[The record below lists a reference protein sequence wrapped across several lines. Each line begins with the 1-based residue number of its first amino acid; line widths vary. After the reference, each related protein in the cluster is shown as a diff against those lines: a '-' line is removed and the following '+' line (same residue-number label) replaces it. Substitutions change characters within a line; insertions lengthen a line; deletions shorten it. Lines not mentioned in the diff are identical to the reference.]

1 MSEQMNKELYKVWK
15 KQGSKQINVKIYKYL
30 LKIQLSN
37 IYTDK
42 LINKSIDK

>member
-1 MSEQMNKELYKVWK
+1 MSEQIKELYKVRK